1 MPTSAPTDI
10 DQLIDEVI
18 QLKGQAKLLE
28 AQLASAMEQ
37 LTAALQAGDIDP
49 SFSHDDWAFTYQ
61 SGRLTTTYS
70 PEAKAAIKQL
80 QDTDIQLGRAVQK
93 RGLGFWTVKAPT
105 I

>member
-93 RGLGFWTVKAPT
+93 RGLGFWTVKAPA

>member
-70 PEAKAAIKQL
+70 PEVKAAIKQL

-93 RGLGFWTVKAPT
+93 RGLGFWTVKAPA